1 MFLKHLTFIQ
11 VMWYD
16 RATMNL
22 NTKMSRG
29 AIRIPFFFGIFLL
42 ILLIAGG
49 IFVLQGQENKTSL
62 TADISRITGS
72 LSTEDNSEETIE
84 VLEDTSV
91 QPQSQTSPVLLASQ
105 KAWVSPNIVSAGGDI
120 TVTVDTSDIS
130 SFILFVDV
138 YVESMGS
145 GEIIKGSIVN
155 IDGEGRKFGTLTIPS
170 GAEQGEWILK
180 RVSIVDASGDTT
192 DYYDGQNITAIFTVT
207 SL

>member
-29 AIRIPFFFGIFLL
+29 AIRIPFFFGILLL

-62 TADISRITGS
+62 TADISQVIDGIN
-72 LSTEDNSEETIE
+72 TESNSAEIIGTP
-84 VLEDTSV
+84 EDTSV
-91 QPQSQTSPVLLASQ
+91 QPQSQISSVPLASQ

-155 IDGEGRKFGTLTIPS
+155 IDGEGRKFGTLTMPS
-170 GAEQGEWILK
+170 GTEQGEWILK
-180 RVSIVDASGDTT
+180 RVSIVDASGNTT

-207 SL
+207 SP